1 MNMKRTNIYL
11 AAAAVILA
19 LAGCAK
25 EPASTGEDA
34 ITVKASVGTMTKV
47 HTEGMDT
54 GFDAGDKIAVY
65 AWTGSAAGVPAIRV
79 VDGVANTLGSDGKW
93 TPDSPM
99 LWKTMTT
106 PHFFLGIYP
115 APDAVADFAADPYT
129 LDPAP
134 ESYAKSDLL
143 IATNFGTGGEGLTA
157 AGVAVPLEFSHAMA
171 RLEVNLRFR
180 GELATTPAVSSVTV
194 FANTTATVNYATKAV
209 TATGTAS
216 EVPLTALGSPETG
229 YVLRYGGLQV
239 PQAIRKITV
248 IIGTKEYVYESSSDI
263 TLAGGKL
270 TTLGLAIG
278 KDSMELGSVSVTD
291 WTVASDLPGGEAQ
304 YIPAVLDLSTLTG
317 DTRIEKDLI
326 LTGTTTYKLTLADD
340 VKVTLSGV
348 NITNPSFSI
357 KCEGD
362 ATVIL
367 ADGTDNTLNAY
378 DPANASYPALWA
390 GPAGTTLTIDG
401 TGSLTATGGLFSA
414 GIGGPYKGTCGNIT
428 IKGGT
433 INAYGSKSG
442 AGIGSGNK
450 SSCGD
455 IIISGG
461 TVTTNGGDAS
471 AGIGSG
477 YKESKCG
484 VITISGGTII
494 ANGGEA
500 GAGIGSGYSQSSCG
514 DIIISGGTVTT
525 NGGDGSAGIGSGS
538 SSSKCEDIIISG
550 GTIIANGG
558 EKGAGIGSGYYQ
570 CECENITISGGVV
583 TANGNSRGA
592 GIGSG
597 YYQSECGDITIS
609 GGVVTAVKG
618 DDSPY
623 SIGAG
628 FGSSTCGTVTIGGKE
643 GAKSENFAIAFLGSL
658 TKDLSVETDMTLTGT
673 TSHSVTIADGKTV
686 TLDGASISNNASD
699 AFGIRCLGD
708 ATIVLADGSDNTLN
722 TTCTALWAGPS
733 GKTLTIEGNT
743 GKLVAKASGFFCAIG
758 GYGSLI
764 GNIVIN
770 GGVIEAY
777 GGQMGAAIGSGHDTI
792 CGDITIHGGDITA
805 KGQFNGVAIGSG
817 YRGSCGVITITSGKV
832 KATGGFGA
840 TGIGTSPG
848 YSEYTGN
855 SRCGGII
862 ITGGDVEAHGG
873 EGCPA
878 IGCAE
883 FASCSDITISGGSGT
898 AYAGESCSYSIG
910 SYDGSASCGTVTIGS
925 TVTGSISQSPYNW
938 NL

>member
-1 MNMKRTNIYL
+1 MKRTNIYL

-157 AGVAVPLEFSHAMA
+157 AGGAVPLEFSHAMA

-180 GELATTPAVSSVTV
+180 GEFATTPAVSSITV
-194 FANTTATVNYATKAV
+194 SANTTATVNYATKAV
-209 TATGTAS
+209 TATGAAS

-248 IIGTKEYVYESSSDI
+248 IIGAKKYAYESSSDI

-304 YIPAVLDLSTLTG
+304 YIPAVLDLSTLTA
-317 DTRIEKDLI
+317 DTKIEKDLT
-326 LTGTTTYKLTLADD
+326 LTGTTSYKLTLAAG

-348 NITNPSFSI
+348 NITNPSFAI

-367 ADGTDNTLNAY
+367 ADGTDNTLYAY
-378 DPANASYPALWA
+378 DPANASNPALWA
-390 GPAGTTLTIDG
+390 GPTGTTLTIDG
-401 TGSLTATGGLFSA
+401 TGSLTATGGMFSA
-414 GIGGPYKGTCGNIT
+414 SIGGPRKGTCGNIT

-433 INAYGSKSG
+433 INAYGSNSG
-442 AGIGSGNK
+442 AGIGSGNL

-461 TVTTNGGDAS
+461 TVTANGGDSS

-494 ANGGEA
+494 ANGGDR
-500 GAGIGSGYSQSSCG
+500 GPGIGSGYSQSECEN
-514 DIIISGGTVTT
+514 IIISGGSITAKA
-525 NGGDGSAGIGSGS
+525 GEKAAGIGSGS
-538 SSSKCEDIIISG
+538 ASSKCGAITISG
-550 GTIIANGG
+550 GTVIANGG
-558 EKGAGIGSGYYQ
+558 ENAAGIGSGYNY
-570 CECENITISGGVV
+570 S
-583 TANGNSRGA
+583 S
-592 GIGSG
+592 
-597 YYQSECGDITIS
+597 CGDIAIS

-618 DDSPY
+618 DGAPN

-628 FGSSTCGTVTIGGKE
+628 KTSTCGSVTIGGKE

-686 TLDGASISNNASD
+686 TLDGVYIYIVTDTGRAV
-699 AFGIRCLGD
+699 GIRCLGD
-708 ATIVLADGSDNTLN
+708 ATIVLADGSENTLD
-722 TTCTALWAGPS
+722 TEGTALCPGPD
-733 GKTLTIEGNT
+733 GKTLTIEGDT
-743 GKLVAKASGFFCAIG
+743 GKLVAKASNSYCAIG
-758 GYGSLI
+758 CSEEQPVI

-770 GGVIEAY
+770 GGIIEAY
-777 GGQMGAAIGSGHDTI
+777 GGRNSAAIGSGHGNA
-792 CGDITIHGGDITA
+792 CGDIAINGGDVTA
-805 KGQFNGVAIGSG
+805 MAGFSGAAIGAG
-817 YRGSCGVITITSGKV
+817 EDGTCGNIEITDGKV
-832 KATGGFGA
+832 KATGGAHA
-840 TGIGTSPG
+840 TGIGTG
-848 YSEYTGN
+848 RGN
-855 SRCGGII
+855 SLCGSIT
-862 ITGGDVEAHGG
+862 ITGGTVEAYGG
-873 EGCPA
+873 YECPA

-883 FASCSDITISGGSGT
+883 FAACGDITISGGSGT
-898 AYAGESCSYSIG
+898 AYAGDSCSYCIG
-910 SYDGSASCGTVTIGS
+910 SFSGDVTVTIGS
-925 TVTGSISQSPYNW
+925 TVTGRITQSPYSW

>member
-1 MNMKRTNIYL
+1 MKRTNIYL

-115 APDAVADFAADPYT
+115 APDAVADFAADPYP

-157 AGVAVPLEFSHAMA
+157 AGGAVPLEFYHAMA

-180 GELATTPAVSSVTV
+180 GELATTPAVSSITV
-194 FANTTATVNYATKAV
+194 SANTTATVNYATKAV

-216 EVPLTALGSPETG
+216 DVPLTALGSPETG

-248 IIGTKEYVYESSSDI
+248 IIGAKEYVYESSSDI

-304 YIPAVLDLSTLTG
+304 YVPNVLDLSTLTG

-378 DPANASYPALWA
+378 DPASASYPALWA
-390 GPAGTTLTIDG
+390 GPTGTTLTIDG

-414 GIGGPYKGTCGNIT
+414 SIGGPRNGTCGNIT

-442 AGIGSGNK
+442 AGIGSGNE

-461 TVTTNGGDAS
+461 TVTTNGGDGS

-494 ANGGEA
+494 ANGGENGA
-500 GAGIGSGYSQSSCG
+500 GIGSGCYESKCGNIIISGGTLTANGYDSGAGIGSGYYQSECG
-514 DIIISGGTVTT
+514 
-525 NGGDGSAGIGSGS
+525 
-538 SSSKCEDIIISG
+538 DIIISG

-558 EKGAGIGSGYYQ
+558 EKGAGIGSGF
-570 CECENITISGGVV
+570 SK
-583 TANGNSRGA
+583 
-592 GIGSG
+592 
-597 YYQSECGDITIS
+597 SECGDITIS

-618 DDSPY
+618 DSAPN

-686 TLDGASISNNASD
+686 TLDGASISTYAFD
-699 AFGIRCLGD
+699 AFGILCLGD
-708 ATIVLADGSDNTLN
+708 ATIVLADGSENMLDTQG
-722 TTCTALWAGPS
+722 TALCPGPS

-743 GKLVAKASGFFCAIG
+743 GKLVSSSDSSSAIG
-758 GYGSLI
+758 GNYSGGNI

-770 GGVIEAY
+770 GGIIEAY
-777 GGQMGAAIGSGHDTI
+777 GGIDSAAIGSGHENA
-792 CGDITIHGGDITA
+792 CGDIAINGGDVTA
-805 KGQFNGVAIGSG
+805 MAGGNGAAIGTG
-817 YRGSCGVITITSGKV
+817 EDGTCGNIEITDGKV
-832 KATGGFGA
+832 KATGGAHA
-840 TGIGTSPG
+840 TGIGTG
-848 YSEYTGN
+848 RGN
-855 SRCGGII
+855 NLCDSIT
-862 ITGGDVEAHGG
+862 ITGGTVEAYGG
-873 EGCPA
+873 YECPA
-878 IGCAE
+878 IGCAKS
-883 FASCSDITISGGSGT
+883 ATCSDITISGGSGT
-898 AYAGESCSYSIG
+898 AYAGDSCSYSIG
-910 SYDGSASCGTVTIGS
+910 SYDGGFSCGLVTIDN
-925 TVTGSISQSPYNW
+925 TETGSISQSPYSW